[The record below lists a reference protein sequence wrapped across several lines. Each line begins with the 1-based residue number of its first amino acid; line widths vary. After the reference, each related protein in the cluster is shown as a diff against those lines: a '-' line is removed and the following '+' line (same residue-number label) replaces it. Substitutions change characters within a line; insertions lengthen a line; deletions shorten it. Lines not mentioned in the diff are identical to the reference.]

1 MNYIVA
7 KSDQLISV
15 TSKEKKATD
24 GNLALSLRD
33 AIYLAK
39 NIKCVVELTHELGSY
54 LIDKNGKVEVLSGK
68 VPDNKLLPLDI

>member
-15 TSKEKKATD
+15 TSKEKKDTD
-24 GNLALSLRD
+24 GNLVLCLRD
-33 AIYLAK
+33 AVYLAK

-54 LIDKNGKVEVLSGK
+54 LINKDGKIEVLSGK
-68 VPDNKLLPLDI
+68 VPDKRLLPLNF